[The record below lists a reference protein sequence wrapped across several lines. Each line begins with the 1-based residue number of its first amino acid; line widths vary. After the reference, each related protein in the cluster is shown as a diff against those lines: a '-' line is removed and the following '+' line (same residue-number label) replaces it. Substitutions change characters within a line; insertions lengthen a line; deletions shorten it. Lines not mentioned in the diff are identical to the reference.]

1 MRRRLPC
8 ALVLAVLLL
17 GPSAA
22 TADPI
27 YSSMFV
33 FGDSLSDGGNAF
45 LRTGGLY
52 PPPPYAQR
60 ISNGPVAVEYLA
72 ARLGVPLTPSLAG
85 GTNFAVGGAATGQ
98 VPIPGG
104 GGATTDNYA
113 TVEYPAVAP
122 LFEGTGIEAQVAAF
136 VAAPPAF
143 DPATAL
149 FVVWGGPNDFFI
161 NPSGATANDA
171 IANMFSHVVGLYGL
185 GARNFLVPNMPDLS
199 LAPFALALPAVQR
212 DALHALSMGY
222 NVGLASM
229 LDMLAL
235 FPAMNL
241 TQYDTF
247 AFLNAVT
254 ANPAAY
260 GLTNVTDRC
269 FDPMLGLCGSPDQ
282 YLYWDGAHPTTRAHQ
297 LLGDEFAAAL
307 PQEAVPDPGSTL
319 LLFGISLAGL
329 GAWRRRLQEARPSR
343 NSR

>member
-1 MRRRLPC
+1 
-8 ALVLAVLLL
+8 
-17 GPSAA
+17 
-22 TADPI
+22 
-27 YSSMFV
+27 
-33 FGDSLSDGGNAF
+33 
-45 LRTGGLY
+45 
-52 PPPPYAQR
+52 
-60 ISNGPVAVEYLA
+60 
-72 ARLGVPLTPSLAG
+72 
-85 GTNFAVGGAATGQ
+85 
-98 VPIPGG
+98 VPILGG
-104 GGATTDNYA
+104 GGSTTDNYA
-113 TVEYPAVAP
+113 TVEYPVVAP

-136 VAAPPAF
+136 AAAPPAF

-161 NPSGATANDA
+161 NPSAATASA
-171 IANMFSHVVGLYGL
+171 AVGNISGEVSQLYAV

-222 NVGLASM
+222 NAGLAST

-247 AFLNAVT
+247 AFLNAMT

-282 YLYWDGAHPTTRAHQ
+282 YLYWDGAHPTTWAHQ

-307 PQEAVPDPGSTL
+307 PQEAVPDSGSTL
-319 LLFGISLAGL
+319 LLFGIGL
-329 GAWRRRLQEARPSR
+329 VGLRAWRKRQ
-343 NSR
+343 